1 VLKTYQT
8 DRPVNAALIHP
19 NKEHIL
25 LGGGQDAMNVTTTGG
40 RVGKFETRF
49 FHMVRTQQQL
59 LYNHSLLT
67 YYCYDCTHNAVTV
80 AIGVYC
86 SHIDAPHASTHPS
99 RLHMH
104 SLVYSSLYR
113 EVLSETS

>member
-1 VLKTYQT
+1 MPLTYNITTAATLAQVLKTYQT

-49 FHMVRTQQQL
+49 FHMVSSLQQQQ
-59 LYNHSLLT
+59 
-67 YYCYDCTHNAVTV
+67 
-80 AIGVYC
+80 
-86 SHIDAPHASTHPS
+86 
-99 RLHMH
+99 
-104 SLVYSSLYR
+104 
-113 EVLSETS
+113 